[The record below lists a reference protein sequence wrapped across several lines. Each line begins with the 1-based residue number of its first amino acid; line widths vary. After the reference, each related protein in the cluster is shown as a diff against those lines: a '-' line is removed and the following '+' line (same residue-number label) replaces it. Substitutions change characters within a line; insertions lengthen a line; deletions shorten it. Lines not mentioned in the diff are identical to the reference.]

1 MAGSRLDVADDGES
15 AAIAP
20 ATMAH
25 ARVPCRFWMRNDSS
39 MRARPRH
46 TAWVLCRSESD
57 CALLRAGFTGIFSV
71 LSSLLTLGKAMKI
84 LIADDHRLVIE
95 AVKAKL
101 SEIEADIEFVL
112 AMSVDELLAG
122 ASDDIDLAMIDLNM
136 PGAEGQ
142 AHIDE
147 IRRRHPAVPVIVLS
161 GYEDPAVMRSAL
173 ERGVL
178 GFIPKAYSPEVML
191 SAVRLVL
198 AGGVYVPP
206 MMLSSVPPGV
216 IAGIPGSDAVQ
227 RSGAAPGGAQTLEHL
242 RNVLTERQVEVLQ
255 LLSQGK
261 PNKLIGRALGISE
274 GTVKIHLAAIFR
286 ALNVRN
292 RTEAVVAAQ
301 SLTEA

>member
-1 MAGSRLDVADDGES
+1 MPLVG
-15 AAIAP
+15 P
-20 ATMAH
+20 
-25 ARVPCRFWMRNDSS
+25 P
-39 MRARPRH
+39 
-46 TAWVLCRSESD
+46 
-57 CALLRAGFTGIFSV
+57 ALLRGDFAGIFCACGA
-71 LSSLLTLGKAMKI
+71 LHAGIRGKDIMKI

-101 SEIEADIEFVL
+101 SELEPGIEFVL

-122 ASDDIDLAMIDLNM
+122 ATDDLDLALIDLNM
-136 PGAEGQ
+136 PGADGQ

-147 IRRRHPAVPVIVLS
+147 IRQRHPAVPVIVLS
-161 GYEDPAVMRSAL
+161 GYEDPAIMRSAL

-178 GFIPKAYSPEVML
+178 GFIPKAYSPDVML

-206 MMLSSVPPGV
+206 MMLTAVPPGIV
-216 IAGIPGSDAVQ
+216 AGMAQQPGTESLV
-227 RSGAAPGGAQTLEHL
+227 RGGAAGGGGGGQTLEHL
-242 RNVLTERQVEVLQ
+242 RSVLTERQVEVLQ

-261 PNKLIGRALGISE
+261 PNKLIGRSLGISE

-301 SLTEA
+301 ALTEAQQA

>member
-1 MAGSRLDVADDGES
+1 
-15 AAIAP
+15 
-20 ATMAH
+20 
-25 ARVPCRFWMRNDSS
+25 
-39 MRARPRH
+39 
-46 TAWVLCRSESD
+46 
-57 CALLRAGFTGIFSV
+57 
-71 LSSLLTLGKAMKI
+71 MKI

-101 SEIEADIEFVL
+101 SELEPGIEFVL
-112 AMSVDELLAG
+112 VMSVDELLAG
-122 ASDDIDLAMIDLNM
+122 ATDELDLALIDLNM
-136 PGAEGQ
+136 PGADGQ

-161 GYEDPAVMRSAL
+161 GYEDPAIMRSAL

-206 MMLSSVPPGV
+206 MMLTALPPGIVAGVPPMQNGDARS
-216 IAGIPGSDAVQ
+216 AGASSA
-227 RSGAAPGGAQTLEHL
+227 TLEHL
-242 RNVLTERQVEVLQ
+242 RSVLTERQVEVLQ

-261 PNKLIGRALGISE
+261 PNKLIGRSLGISE

-301 SLTEA
+301 ALTEAQQA

>member
-1 MAGSRLDVADDGES
+1 MPLVG
-15 AAIAP
+15 
-20 ATMAH
+20 
-25 ARVPCRFWMRNDSS
+25 
-39 MRARPRH
+39 RP
-46 TAWVLCRSESD
+46 
-57 CALLRAGFTGIFSV
+57 ALLCGAFAGIFSV
-71 LSSLLTLGKAMKI
+71 CKCTARWDTGKSIMKI

-101 SEIEADIEFVL
+101 SELEPGIEFVL

-122 ASDDIDLAMIDLNM
+122 ATDDLDLALIDLNM
-136 PGAEGQ
+136 PGADGQ

-147 IRRRHPAVPVIVLS
+147 IRRRHPAVPLIVLS
-161 GYEDPAVMRSAL
+161 GYEDPAIMRSAL

-206 MMLSSVPPGV
+206 MMLAALPPGIV
-216 IAGIPGSDAVQ
+216 AGVAPQAGAEALV
-227 RSGAAPGGAQTLEHL
+227 RSGNGGAGSQTLEHL

-261 PNKLIGRALGISE
+261 PNKLIGRSLGISE

-301 SLTEA
+301 ALTEAQQA

>member
-1 MAGSRLDVADDGES
+1 
-15 AAIAP
+15 
-20 ATMAH
+20 
-25 ARVPCRFWMRNDSS
+25 
-39 MRARPRH
+39 
-46 TAWVLCRSESD
+46 
-57 CALLRAGFTGIFSV
+57 
-71 LSSLLTLGKAMKI
+71 MKI

-101 SEIEADIEFVL
+101 SELEPGIEFVL
-112 AMSVDELLAG
+112 VMSVDELLAG
-122 ASDDIDLAMIDLNM
+122 ATDDLDLALIDLNM
-136 PGAEGQ
+136 PGADGQ

-161 GYEDPAVMRSAL
+161 GYEDPAIMRAAL

-198 AGGVYVPP
+198 AGGAYVPP
-206 MMLSSVPPGV
+206 MMLTALPPGIV
-216 IAGIPGSDAVQ
+216 AGVAPQPGADAA
-227 RSGAAPGGAQTLEHL
+227 RAPGAPAASQTIEHL

-261 PNKLIGRALGISE
+261 PNKLIGRSLGISE

-301 SLTEA
+301 ALTEAQA

>member
-1 MAGSRLDVADDGES
+1 
-15 AAIAP
+15 
-20 ATMAH
+20 
-25 ARVPCRFWMRNDSS
+25 
-39 MRARPRH
+39 
-46 TAWVLCRSESD
+46 
-57 CALLRAGFTGIFSV
+57 
-71 LSSLLTLGKAMKI
+71 MKI

-101 SEIEADIEFVL
+101 SELEPDIEFVL

-122 ASDDIDLAMIDLNM
+122 ASDDVDLAMIDLNM

-206 MMLSSVPPGV
+206 MMLSAVPPGV
-216 IAGIPGSDAVQ
+216 VAGLPPAGAVGGGAPVGS
-227 RSGAAPGGAQTLEHL
+227 AAASAQTLEHL

-274 GTVKIHLAAIFR
+274 GTVKIHIHHIYAKLGLSSRVDLAVYA
-286 ALNVRN
+286 
-292 RTEAVVAAQ
+292 RTRVSGPTATRRLSRTKPSAPAPPKR
-301 SLTEA
+301 

>member
-1 MAGSRLDVADDGES
+1 
-15 AAIAP
+15 
-20 ATMAH
+20 
-25 ARVPCRFWMRNDSS
+25 
-39 MRARPRH
+39 
-46 TAWVLCRSESD
+46 
-57 CALLRAGFTGIFSV
+57 
-71 LSSLLTLGKAMKI
+71 MKI

-101 SEIEADIEFVL
+101 SELEPGIEFIL
-112 AMSVDELLAG
+112 AMSVEQLLAG
-122 ASDDIDLAMIDLNM
+122 ACDDLDLAVIDINM
-136 PGAEGQ
+136 PGADGQ
-142 AHIDE
+142 AHINE

-161 GYEDPAVMRSAL
+161 GYEDPTIMRAAL
-173 ERGVL
+173 ECGAL

-206 MMLSSVPPGV
+206 MMLSALPPGV
-216 IAGIPGSDAVQ
+216 AASVQ
-227 RSGAAPGGAQTLEHL
+227 SGALPGATVPVPPERTLAHL
-242 RNVLTERQVEVLQ
+242 RNVLTGRQVEVLQ

-301 SLTEA
+301 SLTAASSAT

>member
-1 MAGSRLDVADDGES
+1 
-15 AAIAP
+15 
-20 ATMAH
+20 
-25 ARVPCRFWMRNDSS
+25 
-39 MRARPRH
+39 
-46 TAWVLCRSESD
+46 
-57 CALLRAGFTGIFSV
+57 
-71 LSSLLTLGKAMKI
+71 MKI

-101 SEIEADIEFVL
+101 SELEPGIEFVL
-112 AMSVDELLAG
+112 ALSVDELLAG
-122 ASDDIDLAMIDLNM
+122 ATDDIDLALIDLNM
-136 PGAEGQ
+136 PGADGQ
-142 AHIDE
+142 AHIEE

-161 GYEDPAVMRSAL
+161 GYEDPAIMRSAL
-173 ERGVL
+173 ECGVL

-206 MMLSSVPPGV
+206 MMLTALPPGIV
-216 IAGIPGSDAVQ
+216 AGVAPQASAEVATRHGS
-227 RSGAAPGGAQTLEHL
+227 GTQTLEHL

-261 PNKLIGRALGISE
+261 PNKLIGRSLGISE

-301 SLTEA
+301 ALTEAQQA

>member
-1 MAGSRLDVADDGES
+1 
-15 AAIAP
+15 
-20 ATMAH
+20 
-25 ARVPCRFWMRNDSS
+25 
-39 MRARPRH
+39 
-46 TAWVLCRSESD
+46 
-57 CALLRAGFTGIFSV
+57 
-71 LSSLLTLGKAMKI
+71 MKI

-101 SEIEADIEFVL
+101 SELEPGIEFVL

-122 ASDDIDLAMIDLNM
+122 ATDDLDLALIDLNM
-136 PGAEGQ
+136 PGADGQ

-147 IRRRHPAVPVIVLS
+147 IRHRHPAVPVMVLS

-178 GFIPKAYSPEVML
+178 GFIPKAYSPDVML

-206 MMLSSVPPGV
+206 MMLTALPPGIV
-216 IAGIPGSDAVQ
+216 AGVAPQ
-227 RSGAAPGGAQTLEHL
+227 GAETLSRGGAGSQTLEHL

-261 PNKLIGRALGISE
+261 PNKLIGRSLGISE

-301 SLTEA
+301 ALTEAQA

>member
-1 MAGSRLDVADDGES
+1 
-15 AAIAP
+15 
-20 ATMAH
+20 
-25 ARVPCRFWMRNDSS
+25 
-39 MRARPRH
+39 
-46 TAWVLCRSESD
+46 
-57 CALLRAGFTGIFSV
+57 
-71 LSSLLTLGKAMKI
+71 MKI

-101 SEIEADIEFVL
+101 SELEPGIEFVL

-122 ASDDIDLAMIDLNM
+122 ATDDLDLALIDLNM
-136 PGAEGQ
+136 PGADGQ

-147 IRRRHPAVPVIVLS
+147 IRRRYPAVPVIVLS
-161 GYEDPAVMRSAL
+161 GYEDPAIMRSAL

-178 GFIPKAYSPEVML
+178 GFIPKAYSPDVML

-206 MMLSSVPPGV
+206 MMLTSVPPGIV
-216 IAGIPGSDAVQ
+216 AGMAQQPGTETLA
-227 RSGAAPGGAQTLEHL
+227 RGGGAAGGSSGGQTLEHL
-242 RNVLTERQVEVLQ
+242 RSVLTERQVEVLQ

-261 PNKLIGRALGISE
+261 PNKLIGRSLGISE

-301 SLTEA
+301 ALTEAQQA